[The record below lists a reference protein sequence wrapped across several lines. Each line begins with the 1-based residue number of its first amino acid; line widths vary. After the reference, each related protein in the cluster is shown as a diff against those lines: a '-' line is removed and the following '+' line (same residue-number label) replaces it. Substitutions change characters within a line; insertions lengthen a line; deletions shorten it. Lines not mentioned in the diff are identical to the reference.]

1 MIEVEVAST
10 LLNRLRVVT
19 PRCTARLPAR
29 ATGWPDRCVW
39 CRTYR
44 KWCPPD
50 RGGND
55 STQLNLTAEGRHEG
69 ERIMRTRARGA
80 LAGVAPLSF
89 LAAAGSAGDGFA
101 AERGG
106 AVPTPAAAQEITG
119 LALDEPELAHKPE
132 VRWWLSQGRH
142 TDETIKESVQEIA
155 DAGFAGIEF
164 AQLNEPNVD
173 ASKFAHGSPEW
184 THDVELIIGEA
195 TKHGLSASA
204 SFTSGTHWATANIPG
219 LDANSEAANHD
230 VGNAHSYVPQGSTL
244 TTVPTPS
251 VAPGRTQRFVSA
263 VAYKL
268 TTPHTASPT
277 IRQPL
282 QVDPSSVVDHTED
295 AKDGRINFHISA
307 QEEQP

>member
-1 MIEVEVAST
+1 
-10 LLNRLRVVT
+10 
-19 PRCTARLPAR
+19 
-29 ATGWPDRCVW
+29 
-39 CRTYR
+39 
-44 KWCPPD
+44 
-50 RGGND
+50 
-55 STQLNLTAEGRHEG
+55 
-69 ERIMRTRARGA
+69 MRTRARGA

-173 ASKFAHGSPEW
+173 ASKFAYGSPEW

-219 LDANSEAANHD
+219 LDTNSEAANHD

-282 QVDPSSVVDHTED
+282 QVDPSSVVDLTED

>member
-1 MIEVEVAST
+1 
-10 LLNRLRVVT
+10 
-19 PRCTARLPAR
+19 
-29 ATGWPDRCVW
+29 
-39 CRTYR
+39 
-44 KWCPPD
+44 
-50 RGGND
+50 
-55 STQLNLTAEGRHEG
+55 
-69 ERIMRTRARGA
+69 MRTRARGA
-80 LAGVAPLSF
+80 LAGVALLSF

-119 LALDEPELAHKPE
+119 LALDEPELAYKPE
-132 VRWWLSQGRH
+132 VRWWLSQGHH
-142 TDETIKESVQEIA
+142 TDETIKESVQ
-155 DAGFAGIEF
+155 
-164 AQLNEPNVD
+164 
-173 ASKFAHGSPEW
+173 
-184 THDVELIIGEA
+184 LIIGEA
-195 TKHGLSASA
+195 TKHGLSA

-219 LDANSEAANHD
+219 LDANSEAADHD

-251 VAPGRTQRFVSA
+251 IAPGRTQRFVSA

-268 TTPHTASPT
+268 TTPYTASPT

-282 QVDPSSVVDHTED
+282 QVDPSSAVDLTED